1 MKERRRRL
9 NLSIKREMQR
19 RLILKILA
27 IVLFSLLC
35 STLLFYIYS
44 SQEVGRT
51 YYQAHIKIRSFLQLL
66 WPVVLGGL
74 IIGAV
79 VGFLVA
85 LFYPH
90 PIAGPLYRIEKELKE
105 VGKGNLTLHLR
116 LRKGDELKE
125 LAEVINS
132 MVADLNARM
141 RQVKELFSTLQEAI
155 EKDQVDD
162 ARKALRELKG
172 ILDSF
177 RT

>member
-79 VGFLVA
+79 VGLLVA